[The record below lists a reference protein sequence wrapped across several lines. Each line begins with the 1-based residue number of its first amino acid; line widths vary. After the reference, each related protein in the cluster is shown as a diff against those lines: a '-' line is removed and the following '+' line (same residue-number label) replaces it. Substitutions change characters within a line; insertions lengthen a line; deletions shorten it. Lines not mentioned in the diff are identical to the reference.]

1 MPTSASYMHNVMSLE
16 RNHLRCCKHFDRGE
30 RHRWVSC
37 LAASRIVGRYEHGAT
52 RRLAEGLGCS
62 VDYVER
68 LAKAGI
74 AYRSLRRFRPR
85 SEDGK
90 LASPKHF
97 YTMWDLWYKHE
108 FSPREAAEQLRVAA
122 EEGVSVEQ
130 MSLHVRNEHEPPE
143 NEYNRFCADIQAA
156 RKRLETAVG
165 RDVEIDSE
173 LREALL
179 VAVTVVKDICDTLP

>member
-1 MPTSASYMHNVMSLE
+1 M
-16 RNHLRCCKHFDRGE
+16 
-30 RHRWVSC
+30 SC

-52 RRLAEGLGCS
+52 RRVAEGLGCS

-68 LAKAGI
+68 L

-143 NEYNRFCADIQAA
+143 NEYNRFVADIQAA

-179 VAVTVVKDICDTLP
+179 VAVTVVQDICDTNERSLDVTMEILRRKRRFEGHQDETN